1 MSRNLLEEIF
11 QKFPNRQREDLIPLL
26 HELHDEN
33 GFLSVEIISRVSQY
47 LSISVNKIYGV
58 ATFYDNFR
66 FTPPGRYHIRLCNG
80 TACKVAGAAPL
91 IQELEKRLKSSFE
104 KHDGHGMFSME
115 IVSCLGACGL
125 APIIEINGEFYTG
138 MTVAKLQLLL
148 NHLQTKEQA
157 SHET

>member
-1 MSRNLLEEIF
+1 MSEKLLEEIF
-11 QKFPNRQREDLIPLL
+11 QKFPNRHREDLIPLL
-26 HELHDEN
+26 HELQDEN
-33 GFLSVEIISRVSQY
+33 GFISTEIISRVSQY

-66 FTPPGRYHIRLCNG
+66 FTPPGKYHIRLCNG
-80 TACKVAGAAPL
+80 TACKVAGATPL

-104 KHDGHGMFSME
+104 KHDGQGMFSME